1 MSFSYEPA
9 GEKIMS
15 IKTAIVAGVG
25 PLNGLGAVL
34 SRRAAGEGL
43 HVFVAGRMR
52 EKLEAVVDAIRD
64 GGGKATPVVCDV
76 TQEVDVV
83 SLVRQVEETGPL
95 DLAIYNA
102 GNNMIGKLSG
112 MEADYFERCW
122 RVCLFG
128 AFLFA
133 REAADHMSPR
143 GQGTLLFTGAS
154 ASMRGREG
162 FAAFTAA
169 KGGLRNFAQSAAKEL
184 GPQGIHVGHVVVD
197 GGIDGE
203 KLRNLAPQYAAQ
215 CAQEGRLIDLEGI
228 ADAYLYLHNQKPG
241 AWSFEIDLRTH
252 AEPW

>member
-1 MSFSYEPA
+1 MST
-9 GEKIMS
+9 
-15 IKTAIVAGVG
+15 KTAIVAGVG
-25 PLNGLGAVL
+25 PLQGLGAVL
-34 SRRAAGEGL
+34 ARRVAGEGL
-43 HVFVAGRMR
+43 HVFVAGRTA
-52 EKLEAVVDAIRD
+52 EKLEAVAGTIRD
-64 GGGKATPVVCDV
+64 GGGKATAVVCDV
-76 TQEVDVV
+76 TQEADVV
-83 SLVRQVEETGPL
+83 SLFRQAEKTGPV

-102 GNNMIGKLSG
+102 GNNMIGKISG

-128 AFLFA
+128 AFLFT

-162 FAAFTAA
+162 FAAITAA

-203 KLRNLAPQYAAQ
+203 KLHNPAPQYAAQ
-215 CAQEGRLIDLEGI
+215 RAQEGRLIELEGI
-228 ADAYLYLHNQKPG
+228 ADAYVYLHGQKPA